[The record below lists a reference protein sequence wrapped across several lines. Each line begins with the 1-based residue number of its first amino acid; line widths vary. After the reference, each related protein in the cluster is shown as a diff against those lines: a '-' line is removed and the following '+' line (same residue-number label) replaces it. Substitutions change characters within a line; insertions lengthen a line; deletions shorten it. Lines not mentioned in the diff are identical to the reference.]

1 VTLLAQ
7 LRQAARR
14 RRSHEAAEVTASLVV
29 AGLDRRLLGADKPPA
44 GDHKPRS
51 QAATIVSSGSLKGS

>member
-1 VTLLAQ
+1 
-7 LRQAARR
+7 
-14 RRSHEAAEVTASLVV
+14 VTASLVV
-29 AGLDRRLLGADKPPA
+29 AGLDRLLLGADKPPA